1 MKSTTSQKDSGYA
14 LLSLLVAMTIGL
26 ALLASSMSKPSTQF
40 VGQREME
47 EEAFFRAHQVSY
59 AIQRYAELKGGV
71 APQNLPTKLEDLLK
85 SVVVTTQMG
94 VQEQHILRSSA
105 LIDPLTGTEWK
116 PVRLGDSKIREFA
129 RTYQQF
135 LLEQQAQLMAAAA
148 GAQAM
153 GAQQGTQFPP
163 LLMFAAQAAGIN
175 LANPSARDS
184 KDEEEGK
191 PTTASGFSLDL
202 DSDSR
207 PIVGVMSSLKKPM
220 IRNYYGIDSYEKAIF
235 IAGVPVP
242 GNYPVP
248 SGGGAGVQG
257 GVPTGGTGG
266 QQNEPDG
273 RPRMVP
279 GQFRRDNQ

>member
-1 MKSTTSQKDSGYA
+1 MKRTTSPQESGYA

-26 ALLASSMSKPSTQF
+26 ALLASSMSKPSAQF

-59 AIQRYAELKGGV
+59 AIQRYAELKGGLS
-71 APQNLPTKLEDLLK
+71 PQNLPTKLEDLLK
-85 SVVVTTQMG
+85 SVVVTTNAS
-94 VQEQHILRSSA
+94 VQEQHILRPSA

-116 PVRLGDSKIREFA
+116 PVRLGDPKIREFA

-135 LLEQQAQLMAAAA
+135 LLEQQAQLMAAGA
-148 GAQAM
+148 GGQAV
-153 GAQQGTQFPP
+153 GAQQSTQFPP
-163 LLMFAAQAAGIN
+163 LLMFAAQAAGVN
-175 LANPSARDS
+175 LANPSDS
-184 KDEEEGK
+184 KEEEENK

-202 DSDSR
+202 DSDNR
-207 PIVGVMSSLKKPM
+207 PIVGVISSLKKTM
-220 IRNYYGIDSYEKAIF
+220 IRNYYGIASYDKAIF

-248 SGGGAGVQG
+248 SGGGVGVQG
-257 GVPTGGTGG
+257 GVPALGTGG

-273 RPRMVP
+273 RPRLVP
-279 GQFRRDNQ
+279 GQFRRNNQ

>member
-1 MKSTTSQKDSGYA
+1 MKPPTSQKDSGYA

-26 ALLASSMSKPSTQF
+26 ALLASSLSKPSAQF

-71 APQNLPTKLEDLLK
+71 NPQNLPTKLEDLLK

-94 VQEQHILRSSA
+94 VQEQHILRQSA
-105 LIDPLTGTEWK
+105 LTDPLTGTEWK
-116 PVRLGDSKIREFA
+116 PVRLGDPKVREFA

-135 LLEQQAQLMAAAA
+135 LIEQQAQMMAA
-148 GAQAM
+148 GTGQAM
-153 GAQQGTQFPP
+153 GAQQGMQFPP
-163 LLMFAAQAAGIN
+163 LLMFAAQAAGVN
-175 LANPSARDS
+175 LANPTASDD
-184 KDEEEGK
+184 KEEEEGK

-207 PIVGVMSSLKKPM
+207 PIVGVMSSLKKPL
-220 IRNYYGIDSYEKAIF
+220 IRNYYNIATYDKAIF

-248 SGGGAGVQG
+248 SGGGIGVQG
-257 GVPTGGTGG
+257 GVPTGAPG
-266 QQNEPDG
+266 QATEPDG

-279 GQFRRDNQ
+279 GQFRRNN